1 MKLASNLA
9 AIFVVITLVLGVGV
23 IAWNLMAPST
33 GGAIVRVT
41 VPRLS
46 GVALAG
52 RKAFDANCASCHGE
66 NGAGTDQG
74 PPLIHDIYNPGH
86 HDDGAFFR
94 AARSGVPRHHW
105 NFSDMPPQPHLSGEE
120 LAAIVRY
127 IRELQQANGIFWKPH
142 RM

>member
-33 GGAIVRVT
+33 EGAIVRVT

-52 RKAFDANCASCHGE
+52 RKAFDANCAQCHGE
-66 NGAGTDQG
+66 IGAGSENG
-74 PPLIHDIYNPGH
+74 PPLVHDIYNPGH

-105 NFSDMPPQPHLSGEE
+105 NFGDMPPQSDVTDNE

-127 IRELQQANGIFWKPH
+127 IRELQVANGIFWKPH